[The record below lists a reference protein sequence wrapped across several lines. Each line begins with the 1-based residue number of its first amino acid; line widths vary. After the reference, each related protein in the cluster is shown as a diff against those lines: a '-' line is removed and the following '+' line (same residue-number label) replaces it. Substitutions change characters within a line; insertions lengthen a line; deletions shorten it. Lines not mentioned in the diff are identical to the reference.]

1 MNPTELS
8 KESYDAIII
17 GSGFGGSMTAYKLV
31 NAGKRV
37 LMLERGDWVPRGEH
51 NWAENASLD
60 LTPFYS
66 TESPYRVRAGGNKK
80 IMGAYSCV
88 GGPSVFYGGVS
99 LRFREQDFYP
109 AAEIVGDSAAEWP
122 ICYENLE
129 PYYNMAERLLNVS
142 GQSGVDPC
150 EPLRSDDYPQ
160 STAPLAEISQR
171 IKSAGNALGLQ
182 PFPMPLA
189 FNFSENGRPKC
200 IQCTTCDT
208 FACAIS
214 AKNDLATVILPGLIE
229 KGLTLL
235 PNTITTKLI
244 AENRSI
250 FSVECFSKTENK
262 TLIFHAKK
270 VILSAGALGSPHVL
284 LSSGLDELN
293 PGGVNIGHYLMRH
306 VNAIVFG
313 VFPGR
318 ADRENTFHKQ
328 LCFHDFY
335 FGHDTISSPIGKLGC
350 IQQLQT
356 PPIGLIK
363 EELPKPLGTIISP
376 AVKLLT
382 GLLTIAEDQ
391 PQFQNRTTLSWNV
404 KDRFGLPQLTI
415 SYHNSK
421 RDIAASG
428 ALKDKAKQ
436 ILRKTGAWFFYT
448 HNIKTFSHTVGT
460 VRMGNDPK
468 RSVLDEFCQFR
479 GVDNLFVVDGSFMPT
494 SAGLNPS
501 LTIAANALRVGDF
514 IIQNW

>member
-1 MNPTELS
+1 MNPTDLS

-37 LMLERGDWVPRGEH
+37 LMLERGDWVPRGGH
-51 NWAENASLD
+51 NWAENASVD

-66 TESPYRVRAGGNKK
+66 TESPYRVLAGGNKG

-99 LRFREQDFYP
+99 FRFREQDFDTP
-109 AAEIVGDSAAEWP
+109 AEIVGNSAAGWP
-122 ICYENLE
+122 IRYEDLE
-129 PYYNMAERLLNVS
+129 PYYNTAERLLNVS
-142 GQSGVDPC
+142 GESGADPC
-150 EPLRSDDYPQ
+150 EPSRSGDYPQ
-160 STAPLAEISQR
+160 SAAPLAEISKR

-214 AKNDLATVILPGLIE
+214 AKNDLATVILPELIE

-235 PNTITTKLI
+235 PNTISTKLI
-244 AENRSI
+244 PEDSRIS
-250 FSVECFSKTENK
+250 SVECYSKTENK
-262 TLIFHAKK
+262 PLTFKAKK

-284 LSSGLDELN
+284 LTSGLNELN

-306 VNAIVFG
+306 VNAIIFG
-313 VFPGR
+313 IFPGR

-335 FGHDTISSPIGKLGC
+335 FGHETISNPIGKLGC

-363 EELPKPLGTIISP
+363 EELPKPLRSIISP
-376 AVKLLT
+376 AVQLLT

-391 PQFQNRTTLSWNV
+391 PQFQNHIALNWNV
-404 KDRFGLPQLTI
+404 KDHFGLPQLSI

-421 RDIAASG
+421 RDTAASK
-428 ALKDKAKQ
+428 ALKNKAKQ
-436 ILRKTGAWFFYT
+436 ILRKAGAWFFYT
-448 HNIKTFSHTVGT
+448 HNIRTFSHAVGT
-460 VRMGNDPK
+460 VRMGNDPEK
-468 RSVLDEFCQFR
+468 SVLDEFCQFR
-479 GVDNLFVVDGSFMPT
+479 GVDNLFVVDGCFMPT